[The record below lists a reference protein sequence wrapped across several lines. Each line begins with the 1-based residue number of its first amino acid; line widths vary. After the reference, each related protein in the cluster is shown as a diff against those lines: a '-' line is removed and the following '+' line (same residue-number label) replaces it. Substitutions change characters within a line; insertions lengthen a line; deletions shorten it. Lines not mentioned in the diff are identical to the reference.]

1 MNESQFRTGSVTDD
15 EPVHALTADEC
26 WERLHSQELGRLVTR
41 VGEVIEVFPVNYV
54 VDGASLLFR
63 TAEGSKFAELTV
75 NDHVLFEVDDYT
87 AVDAWS
93 VVLKGRATPLVSS
106 DEIMAAD
113 ALPLRP
119 WVPTLKRNYVRIV
132 PNELTGRSF
141 ERTPEPDHTDP
152 SEPA

>member
-1 MNESQFRTGSVTDD
+1 MFLLLAVLLI
-15 EPVHALTADEC
+15 ALI
-26 WERLHSQELGRLVTR
+26 LGGLGFAIHILWWIALIVLAIWLL
-41 VGEVIEVFPVNYV
+41 GF
-54 VDGASLLFR
+54 LFR

-75 NDHVLFEVDDYT
+75 NNHVVFEVDDYT

-93 VVLKGRATPLVSS
+93 VVLKGHATPLVSS